1 MLTKFLEM
9 LHWRRVM
16 NKHSEWFEKNEPAQD
31 RFEENEEWLE
41 ELEERVV
48 ELETNSHPCK
58 ELHEFDAYPPLIE
71 RIKKLEKLIK

>member
-41 ELEERVV
+41 E
-48 ELETNSHPCK
+48 
-58 ELHEFDAYPPLIE
+58 
-71 RIKKLEKLIK
+71 